1 MSVVRENA
9 STDCASVEAFAVERS
24 PDVRW
29 DGAGVSRKRRRAL
42 LGRRG
47 AVVWLTGLSGAGK
60 STIAAAVEECLL
72 ERGVAAYRLDG
83 DNLRHGLNG
92 DLGFSPADRSE
103 NVRRTAHAAR
113 LLADSGAVALVSLV
127 SPFAADRDAARALCA
142 AWEVPFA
149 EAWVA
154 TALATCEARDP
165 KGLYARAR
173 RGELNGLTGVD
184 APYEPPAAPELRLDG
199 CRPLPLLVADVLAL
213 VQRATATSDSRGG

>member
-1 MSVVRENA
+1 MSIVTRHHA
-9 STDCASVEAFAVERS
+9 PAGSVSAGAFASERS

-29 DGAGVSRKRRRAL
+29 DGAGVSRERRREL

-60 STIAAAVEECLL
+60 STIAGAAEERLL
-72 ERGVAAYRLDG
+72 EGGTAAYRLDG

-92 DLGFSPADRSE
+92 DLGFSEADRSE

-113 LLADSGAVALVSLV
+113 LLADAGAVVLVSLV
-127 SPFAADRDAARALCA
+127 SPFAADRAAARALCA
-142 AWEVPFA
+142 AWDVPFA

-173 RGELNGLTGVD
+173 RGELTGLTGVD
-184 APYEPPAAPELRLDG
+184 APYERPAAAELRLDG
-199 CRPLPLLVADVLAL
+199 CRPLPELVAAVLTL
-213 VQRATATSDSRGG
+213 VQRATAASG